1 MKHIRL
7 FFIWHIVY
15 QRKRMTPL
23 AFLKSVDDMIFWN
36 PQRRQLIS
44 EIIIYSVFALKCT
57 TKIKWGYSNYCGI
70 HLGKQVEEKKYE
82 SIWAIWIIRFKGPN
96 KETHLKKKNA
106 FEMCLLLR
114 RIPSWQNGHFSGA
127 FNKICSCHMPTT
139 EQMEVKKIN
148 TVTALMEL
156 WYDTFSTFF
165 SE

>member
-1 MKHIRL
+1 
-7 FFIWHIVY
+7 
-15 QRKRMTPL
+15 MTPL

-44 EIIIYSVFALKCT
+44 EIIIYSQCLYWNALQK
-57 TKIKWGYSNYCGI
+57 KWGYSNYCGI
-70 HLGKQVEEKKYE
+70 HWGKQLEEKKYE
-82 SIWAIWIIRFKGPN
+82 SIWAIWITRFKGLD

-114 RIPSWQNGHFSGA
+114 RIPSPQNGQFSGA
-127 FNKICSCHMPTT
+127 VNKICSCYMPNT

-148 TVTALMEL
+148 IVIALMEL

>member
-70 HLGKQVEEKKYE
+70 HLGKQVEKKKYE

-96 KETHLKKKNA
+96 KETHLKKK
-106 FEMCLLLR
+106 M
-114 RIPSWQNGHFSGA
+114 PSKCACFSGEFHHDKMA
-127 FNKICSCHMPTT
+127 TSVVHLTKFVP
-139 EQMEVKKIN
+139 
-148 TVTALMEL
+148 VTCQPLSK
-156 WYDTFSTFF
+156 WK
-165 SE
+165 